1 MARIR
6 LRRIARGEGVNA
18 MKKLFC
24 ATLAALALST
34 ASAAA
39 EPVVLDTE
47 AQLDVLAASA
57 DIWRA
62 DFADF
67 GTMSIVP
74 DYVRRFSPGE
84 TDFAVTDL
92 DDNGRLEL
100 LVRHASSL
108 REPHPS
114 FLNRMPTRVGMAIY
128 EIDENGALA
137 RIALDTSDDAPDLRK
152 LSGVHD
158 ITDRGSRRYHL
169 ATQILSKGD
178 SFDYQMR
185 YTRFEIT
192 NGRVYN
198 WLRAKESGT
207 FEIHEDTVT
216 ATNARTA
223 TIYDGKPDHRNMTGE
238 AFRETDFY
246 KDFFRTIPPLGSI
259 HWVKGEKL
267 MPNPRTELAASWHG
281 FSYAAVDG
289 PRG

>member
-1 MARIR
+1 
-6 LRRIARGEGVNA
+6 

-24 ATLAALALST
+24 AALAALALS
-34 ASAAA
+34 AVPAAA

-47 AQLDVLAASA
+47 TQLDVLAASA
-57 DIWRA
+57 DVWRA
-62 DFADF
+62 DFAAF
-67 GTMSIVP
+67 GTMPIVP
-74 DYVRRFSPGE
+74 AYVRRFDPAE
-84 TDFAVTDL
+84 TCFAVTDL

-108 REPHPS
+108 TEPHPGV
-114 FLNRMPTRVGMAIY
+114 LNRMPAKVGMAIY
-128 EIDENGALA
+128 EIDEEGNLA
-137 RIALDTSDDAPDLRK
+137 RIALDTSDEAPDLCK
-152 LSGVHD
+152 LSGVHEISED
-158 ITDRGSRRYHL
+158 GKIRYCI
-169 ATQILSKGD
+169 ATQLVSKGD
-178 SFDYQMR
+178 PYDYQMR

-246 KDFFRTIPPLGSI
+246 KDFFRTIPPRGSI
-259 HWVKGEKL
+259 HWLSESKL
-267 MPNPRTELAASWHG
+267 MPDPREAFAASWYG

>member
-1 MARIR
+1 
-6 LRRIARGEGVNA
+6 

-67 GTMSIVP
+67 GTTSIVP

-84 TDFAVTDL
+84 TDFAGTDL

-137 RIALDTSDDAPDLRK
+137 RIALDTSDEAPDLRK
-152 LSGVHD
+152 LHGVHEISED
-158 ITDRGSRRYHL
+158 GKIRYCI
-169 ATQILSKGD
+169 ATQLVSKGD

-246 KDFFRTIPPLGSI
+246 KDFFRTIPPRGSI
-259 HWVKGEKL
+259 HWLSESKL
-267 MPNPRTELAASWHG
+267 MPDPRAAFAASWYG

>member
-6 LRRIARGEGVNA
+6 LRRIAQGKGVNA

-24 ATLAALALST
+24 AAVATLALS
-34 ASAAA
+34 AVPAAA

-47 AQLDVLAASA
+47 TQLDVLAASA
-57 DIWRA
+57 DLWRA
-62 DFADF
+62 DFAAF
-67 GTMSIVP
+67 GTMPIAP
-74 DYVRRFSPGE
+74 DYIRRFNPAE
-84 TDFAVTDL
+84 TYFAVTDL
-92 DDNGRLEL
+92 NANGRLEL

-108 REPHPS
+108 KEPHPR

-128 EIDENGALA
+128 EIDEEGNLT

-178 SFDYQMR
+178 PYGYRML
-185 YTRFEIT
+185 YTRFEVT

-198 WLRAKESGT
+198 WLRARESGT

-223 TIYDGKPDHRNMTGE
+223 TIYDGKADHRNMTGE
-238 AFRETDFY
+238 AFRNTGFGR
-246 KDFFRTIPPLGSI
+246 DFFRVLPPLGSI

-267 MPNPRTELAASWHG
+267 IPNPRAAFAASWYG
-281 FSYAAVDG
+281 FSYAAVGG
-289 PRG
+289 PVG

>member
-1 MARIR
+1 
-6 LRRIARGEGVNA
+6 

-24 ATLAALALST
+24 ATLAALALS
-34 ASAAA
+34 AVPAAA

-47 AQLDVLAASA
+47 TQLDVLAASA

-67 GTMSIVP
+67 GTTSIVP

-114 FLNRMPTRVGMAIY
+114 FLNRMPTKVGMAIY
-128 EIDENGALA
+128 EIDEEGNLA
-137 RIALDTSDDAPDLRK
+137 RIALDTSDEAPDLCK
-152 LSGVHD
+152 LSGVHEISED
-158 ITDRGSRRYHL
+158 GKIRYCI
-169 ATQILSKGD
+169 ATQLVSKGD
-178 SFDYQMR
+178 PYDYQMR

-198 WLRAKESGT
+198 WLRA
-207 FEIHEDTVT
+207 
-216 ATNARTA
+216 
-223 TIYDGKPDHRNMTGE
+223 GE
-238 AFRETDFY
+238 AASS
-246 KDFFRTIPPLGSI
+246 KSVTIP
-259 HWVKGEKL
+259 
-267 MPNPRTELAASWHG
+267 
-281 FSYAAVDG
+281 
-289 PRG
+289 

>member
-6 LRRIARGEGVNA
+6 LRRIARGKGVNV

-24 ATLAALALST
+24 ATLAALALS
-34 ASAAA
+34 AVPAAA

-47 AQLDVLAASA
+47 TQLDVLAASA
-57 DIWRA
+57 DLWRA
-62 DFADF
+62 DFAAF
-67 GTMSIVP
+67 GTMPIAP
-74 DYVRRFSPGE
+74 DYIRRFNTNE
-84 TDFAVTDL
+84 TYFAVTDL

-114 FLNRMPTRVGMAIY
+114 FLNRMPTKVGMAIY
-128 EIDENGALA
+128 EIDEEGNLA
-137 RIALDTSDDAPDLRK
+137 RIALDTSDEAPDLRK
-152 LSGVHD
+152 LHGVHEISED
-158 ITDRGSRRYHL
+158 GKIRYCI
-169 ATQILSKGD
+169 ATQLVSKGD

-246 KDFFRTIPPLGSI
+246 RDFFRVLPPLGSI

>member
-1 MARIR
+1 
-6 LRRIARGEGVNA
+6 

-24 ATLAALALST
+24 AAVATLALS
-34 ASAAA
+34 AVPAAA
-39 EPVVLDTE
+39 EPVALDTE
-47 AQLDVLAASA
+47 TQLDVLAASA
-57 DIWRA
+57 DLWRA
-62 DFADF
+62 DFAAF
-67 GTMSIVP
+67 GTMPIAP
-74 DYVRRFSPGE
+74 DYIRRFNPAE
-84 TDFAVTDL
+84 TYFAVTDL
-92 DDNGRLEL
+92 NANGRLEL

-108 REPHPS
+108 KEPHPR

-137 RIALDTSDDAPDLRK
+137 RIALDTSDEAPDLRK
-152 LSGVHD
+152 LHGVHEISED
-158 ITDRGSRRYHL
+158 GKIRYHL

-178 SFDYQMR
+178 PYGYRML
-185 YTRFEIT
+185 YTRFEVT

-198 WLRAKESGT
+198 WLFAKESGV
-207 FEIHEDTVT
+207 FEVRDDTVT

-246 KDFFRTIPPLGSI
+246 KDFFRTIPPRGSI
-259 HWVKGEKL
+259 HWLSESKL
-267 MPNPRTELAASWHG
+267 MPDPRAAFAASWYG

>member
-1 MARIR
+1 
-6 LRRIARGEGVNA
+6 

-24 ATLAALALST
+24 AAVAALALS
-34 ASAAA
+34 AVPAAA

-47 AQLDVLAASA
+47 TQLDVLAASA

-62 DFADF
+62 DFAAF
-67 GTMSIVP
+67 GTTSIVP
-74 DYVRRFSPGE
+74 DYVCRFSPGE

-114 FLNRMPTRVGMAIY
+114 FLNRMPTKVGMAIY
-128 EIDENGALA
+128 EIDEEGNLT
-137 RIALDTSDDAPDLRK
+137 RIALDTSDEAPDLRK
-152 LSGVHD
+152 LHGVHEISED
-158 ITDRGSRRYHL
+158 GKIRYCI
-169 ATQILSKGD
+169 ATQLVSKGD

-246 KDFFRTIPPLGSI
+246 KDFFRTIPPRGSI
-259 HWVKGEKL
+259 HWLSESKL
-267 MPNPRTELAASWHG
+267 MPDPREALSASWRG
-281 FSYAAVDG
+281 FAYGAL
-289 PRG
+289 RGARG

>member
-1 MARIR
+1 
-6 LRRIARGEGVNA
+6 

-24 ATLAALALST
+24 ATLAALALS
-34 ASAAA
+34 AVPAAA

-47 AQLDVLAASA
+47 TQLDVLAASA
-57 DIWRA
+57 DLWRA
-62 DFADF
+62 DFAAF
-67 GTMSIVP
+67 GTMPIVP
-74 DYVRRFSPGE
+74 DYVRRFDPAE
-84 TDFAVTDL
+84 TCFAVTDL

-108 REPHPS
+108 KEPHPGPLS
-114 FLNRMPTRVGMAIY
+114 RMPANVGMAVY
-128 EIDENGALA
+128 EIDEEGNLA
-137 RIALDTSDDAPDLRK
+137 RIALDTSDYAPDLCK

-158 ITDRGSRRYHL
+158 ILDDRNSRRYHL
-169 ATQILSKGD
+169 ATQIRSKGD
-178 SFDYQMR
+178 PYGYQIL

-238 AFRETDFY
+238 AFRDTEFY
-246 KDFFRTIPPLGSI
+246 RDFFCIIPPCGSI
-259 HWVKGEKL
+259 HWIKGQKL
-267 MPNPRTELAASWHG
+267 LPNPRAAFAASWYG

>member
-1 MARIR
+1 
-6 LRRIARGEGVNA
+6 
-18 MKKLFC
+18 MKKRFLAAC
-24 ATLAALALST
+24 AALALT
-34 ASAAA
+34 AAPAAA

-47 AQLDVLAASA
+47 AQLDEIAASI
-57 DIWRA
+57 DLWRA
-62 DFADF
+62 DFAAF
-67 GTMSIVP
+67 GTMPIAP
-74 DYVRRFSPGE
+74 DYIRRFNPNE
-84 TDFAVTDL
+84 TYFAVTDL
-92 DDNGRLEL
+92 NADGRLEL

-114 FLNRMPTRVGMAIY
+114 FLNRMPTKVGMAIY
-128 EIDENGALA
+128 EIDEEGNLT

-152 LSGVHD
+152 LHGVHEISED
-158 ITDRGSRRYHL
+158 GKIRYCI
-169 ATQILSKGD
+169 ATQLVSKGD

-223 TIYDGKPDHRNMTGE
+223 TIYDGNPDHRNMTGA
-238 AFRETDFY
+238 AFRNTGFGR
-246 KDFFRTIPPLGSI
+246 DFFRVLPPLGSI
-259 HWVKGEKL
+259 HWLSESKL
-267 MPNPRTELAASWHG
+267 MPDPRAAFAASWYG

>member
-6 LRRIARGEGVNA
+6 LRRIARGEGVNV

-74 DYVRRFSPGE
+74 NYVRRFSPGE

-114 FLNRMPTRVGMAIY
+114 FLNHMPTKVGMAIY
-128 EIDENGALA
+128 EIDEEGNLT

-152 LSGVHD
+152 LLGVHD
-158 ITDRGSRRYHL
+158 ITDHGSRRYHL

-178 SFDYQMR
+178 PYGYQML
-185 YTRFEIT
+185 YTRFEVT

-198 WLRAKESGT
+198 WLFAKESGV
-207 FEIHEDTVT
+207 FEVRDDIVT
-216 ATNARTA
+216 AAIA
-223 TIYDGKPDHRNMTGE
+223 QKVDLYDGKPDHRNMTGE

-246 KDFFRTIPPLGSI
+246 KDFFRTIPPRGSI
-259 HWVKGEKL
+259 HWLSESKL
-267 MPNPRTELAASWHG
+267 MPDPRAAFATSWYG
-281 FSYAAVDG
+281 FSYAAVGG

>member
-1 MARIR
+1 
-6 LRRIARGEGVNA
+6 

-24 ATLAALALST
+24 AALAALALS
-34 ASAAA
+34 AVPAAA

-47 AQLDVLAASA
+47 TQLNVLAASA

-67 GTMSIVP
+67 GTTPIVP

-114 FLNRMPTRVGMAIY
+114 FLNRMPTKVGMAIY
-128 EIDENGALA
+128 EIDEEGNLT

-178 SFDYQMR
+178 PYGYQML
-185 YTRFEIT
+185 YTRFEVT

-198 WLRAKESGT
+198 WLFAKESGV
-207 FEIHEDTVT
+207 FECRDDTVT
-216 ATNARTA
+216 AAIA
-223 TIYDGKPDHRNMTGE
+223 QKVYLYDGKPDHRNMTGE

-246 KDFFRTIPPLGSI
+246 KDFFRTIPPRGSI
-259 HWVKGEKL
+259 HWLSESKL
-267 MPNPRTELAASWHG
+267 MPDPRAAFAASWYG

>member
-1 MARIR
+1 
-6 LRRIARGEGVNA
+6 

-24 ATLAALALST
+24 ATLAALALS
-34 ASAAA
+34 AVPAAA

-47 AQLDVLAASA
+47 TQLDVLAASA
-57 DIWRA
+57 DVWRA
-62 DFADF
+62 DFAAF
-67 GTMSIVP
+67 GTMPIVP

-92 DDNGRLEL
+92 NADGRLEL

-108 REPHPS
+108 TEPHPS

-137 RIALDTSDDAPDLRK
+137 RIALDTSDEAPDLCK
-152 LSGVHD
+152 LSGVHEISED
-158 ITDRGSRRYHL
+158 GKIRYCI
-169 ATQILSKGD
+169 ATQLVSKGD
-178 SFDYQMR
+178 PYDYQMR

-246 KDFFRTIPPLGSI
+246 KDFFRTIPPRGSI
-259 HWVKGEKL
+259 HWLSESKL
-267 MPNPRTELAASWHG
+267 MPDPRAAFAASWYG

>member
-1 MARIR
+1 
-6 LRRIARGEGVNA
+6 
-18 MKKLFC
+18 MKNLFC
-24 ATLAALALST
+24 ATLAALALS
-34 ASAAA
+34 AVPAAA

-47 AQLDVLAASA
+47 TQLDVLAASA

-67 GTMSIVP
+67 GTMPIVP

-114 FLNRMPTRVGMAIY
+114 FLNRMPTKVGMAIY

-137 RIALDTSDDAPDLRK
+137 RIALDTSDYAPDLRK

-178 SFDYQMR
+178 PYGYRML
-185 YTRFEIT
+185 YTRFEVT

-198 WLRAKESGT
+198 WLFAKESGV
-207 FEIHEDTVT
+207 FEVRDDTVT

-246 KDFFRTIPPLGSI
+246 KDFFRVLPPLGSI

-267 MPNPRTELAASWHG
+267 MPNPRAAFAASWYG